1 MKEDKSYGE
10 IRRDVIVDHLNKIKI
25 EDNIKS
31 MNDQHIQLGK
41 ISFYK
46 DDPETIMSIKYLE
59 AIVPTD
65 RNQINNI
72 KSIIKQYFSDEMQT
86 DETPMGALKRNQI
99 VKQLL
104 DFARA

>member
-1 MKEDKSYGE
+1 
-10 IRRDVIVDHLNKIKI
+10 
-25 EDNIKS
+25 
-31 MNDQHIQLGK
+31 MNSPDIQLGK

-46 DDPETIMSIKYLE
+46 NDIETTISIKDLE

-104 DFARA
+104 DFAGA

>member
-1 MKEDKSYGE
+1 MKKDKSYGE

-25 EDNIKS
+25 DDNIK
-31 MNDQHIQLGK
+31 K
-41 ISFYK
+41 I
-46 DDPETIMSIKYLE
+46 
-59 AIVPTD
+59 
-65 RNQINNI
+65 INE
-72 KSIIKQYFSDEMQT
+72 YFSDEMQT

>member
-1 MKEDKSYGE
+1 MNKYYRETCPARKE
-10 IRRDVIVDHLNKIKI
+10 NAP
-25 EDNIKS
+25 N
-31 MNDQHIQLGK
+31 IQLGK

-46 DDPETIMSIKYLE
+46 NDIETVIDIKDLGD
-59 AIVPTD
+59 IVRTD
-65 RNQINNI
+65 SNQINNI

-104 DFARA
+104 DFAKERV

>member
-1 MKEDKSYGE
+1 
-10 IRRDVIVDHLNKIKI
+10 
-25 EDNIKS
+25 

-46 DDPETIMSIKYLE
+46 DDIETIVSIKDLGD
-59 AIVPTD
+59 IVPTD

-72 KSIIKQYFSDEMQT
+72 KSIIKEYFSDEMQT

-104 DFARA
+104 DFAGA

>member
-1 MKEDKSYGE
+1 MKKDKSYGE

-25 EDNIKS
+25 DDKIK
-31 MNDQHIQLGK
+31 K
-41 ISFYK
+41 I
-46 DDPETIMSIKYLE
+46 
-59 AIVPTD
+59 
-65 RNQINNI
+65 INE
-72 KSIIKQYFSDEMQT
+72 YFSDEMQT

>member
-1 MKEDKSYGE
+1 
-10 IRRDVIVDHLNKIKI
+10 
-25 EDNIKS
+25 

-46 DDPETIMSIKYLE
+46 DDIETIISIKDLE

-65 RNQINNI
+65 SNHI

-104 DFARA
+104 DFAGA